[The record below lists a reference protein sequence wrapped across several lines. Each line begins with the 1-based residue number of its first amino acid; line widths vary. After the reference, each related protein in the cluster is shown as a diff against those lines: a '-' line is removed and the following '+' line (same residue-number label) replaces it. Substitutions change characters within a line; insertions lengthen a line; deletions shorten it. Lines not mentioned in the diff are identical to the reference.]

1 MKQPGLSHIPEPE
14 AERWQQDALQF
25 WRVQIERDPFFAP
38 VLTSAAFQRLQDISF
53 LGALD
58 YAARSPKQRTGSRA
72 DHSLN
77 VAALANFVAVKRGY
91 SRELSRHLILAGLL
105 HDIGHPPLSHSAE
118 PFIKKH
124 IGYGHHLAG
133 EKILKGQNELGE
145 TLHNWLEVHSD
156 IPFLI
161 SLIDQRARYVD
172 GGDLFAS
179 PINIDTIEGITRT
192 YRLIEPGIAVHLN
205 RQRVRLAEA
214 SFLSGMNTGLKDLD
228 YFWTMKHRVYT
239 NLITSTQGLL
249 ADKLSQ
255 LYFEQERAEFAEKD
269 MFSSENL
276 WRKQYAGLF
285 ENLKKINRKSL
296 KVSWLSG
303 RQVRYTTRSY
313 YLDIE
318 KRGLARYRCAK
329 QGASVTLPAIQKLE
343 EWPIQI
349 SLVE

>member
-1 MKQPGLSHIPEPE
+1 MKQPGLFQTPEPP
-14 AERWQQDALQF
+14 AEHQQQDTLEF
-25 WRVQIERDPFFAP
+25 WREQIERDPFFAP
-38 VLTSAAFQRLQDISF
+38 VLNSAAFQRLNDISF

-58 YAARSPKQRTGSRA
+58 YAASSPKQRTGSRA

-77 VAALANFVAVKRGY
+77 VAALANFVAAN
-91 SRELSRHLILAGLL
+91 REYNQELRRHLILAGLL

-133 EKILKGQNELGE
+133 EKILHGQNELGE
-145 TLHNWLEVHSD
+145 TLHKWLAENCD

-161 SLIDQRARYVD
+161 SLIDQRARDSD

-192 YRLIEPGIAVHLN
+192 YRLIEPRIAVHLG
-205 RQRVRLAEA
+205 RQRIRLANA
-214 SFLSGMNTGLKDLD
+214 SFLSGVSTTIKDLD
-228 YFWTMKHRVYT
+228 AFWTMKHRVYT
-239 NLITSTQGLL
+239 NLITSTHGLL

-255 LYFEQERAEFAEKD
+255 LYFEQEHTEFAEKD

-285 ENLKKINRKSL
+285 ENLRKINRKSL

-313 YLDIE
+313 YLDTE
-318 KRGLARYRCAK
+318 KRDLARYRCFK
-329 QGASVTLPAIQKLE
+329 RGATVTLPATQKPE
-343 EWPIQI
+343 ERPVQF